1 MRTPIK
7 VGELGALRNQT
18 QPPMQVVLAEWLVK
32 NGRTVF
38 KDDVVAVIETDKVA
52 KDILAPCDGVLHYV
66 RIEDDVLRDDEVI
79 GYVEVIGYGMTGSE
93 TSHKLLKGVGV
104 AAGLLVVYVL
114 GVATAWKKRK

>member
-1 MRTPIK
+1 MRTSIK
-7 VGELGALRNQT
+7 VGELGGLRNQT

-79 GYVEVIGYGMTGSE
+79 GYIEVIGYGVPEKPG
-93 TSHKLLKGVGV
+93 KLIKGAIV
-104 AAGLLVVYVL
+104 AAGLLALYVA
-114 GVATAWKKRK
+114 GVATAWGKRK